1 MACCFSL
8 GFLIQIHPKNASLL
22 DIFWAPCPPFPPLS
36 LLCPHSP
43 FPLPSL
49 RFLYDDSTGTTRQGC
64 SLVKLPMA
72 LNFILLFCDSRI
84 LWCWWAV
91 IIRGH
96 MLQPPCGSPTNNHFL
111 LMGRTPVLCWMF
123 GAREIESHCFT
134 LLAGFLFRPW
144 RA

>member
-22 DIFWAPCPPFPPLS
+22 EIFWAPCPPFPPLS

-96 MLQPPCGSPTNNHFL
+96 MLQPPCGSPTNTISYLWEGHPCCVGCL
-111 LMGRTPVLCWMF
+111 GPERLRVIAL
-123 GAREIESHCFT
+123 HY
-134 LLAGFLFRPW
+134 
-144 RA
+144 